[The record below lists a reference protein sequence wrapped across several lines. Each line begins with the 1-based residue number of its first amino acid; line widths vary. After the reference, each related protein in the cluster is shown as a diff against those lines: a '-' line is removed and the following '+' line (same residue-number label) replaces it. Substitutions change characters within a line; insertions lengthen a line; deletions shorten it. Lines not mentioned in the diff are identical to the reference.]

1 MAAWLG
7 WVGAAGRTGLAAFG
21 LCVAATV
28 GAQGLPEAPPA
39 VAVPPPAVHEAEGPP
54 APMHEYASVTTRP
67 APPGAPADPSPPGP
81 AAEAE
86 PPSAATAV
94 PAEPTPT
101 PAPAPALSFD
111 ASGLPRISGFQTNAP
126 TPIIDLV
133 EKMAPDYQ
141 LSPELVLA
149 FMQAESGFN
158 PNAQSPKNAKGL
170 MQLIP
175 GTAERFNVRKPFDPK
190 QNIRG
195 GMAYLRWLLAYFEGD
210 LTLVAAGYNA
220 GERRVDRYLGV
231 PPYGETRAYV
241 KRVVEA
247 LGIDSHPYDASITEP
262 SARLEQIRASR
273 ARP

>member
-1 MAAWLG
+1 MAA
-7 WVGAAGRTGLAAFG
+7 AGLCLAA
-21 LCVAATV
+21 VV
-28 GAQGLPEAPPA
+28 GAQEQPEPTGDPSAIPAAATTGDAPRP
-39 VAVPPPAVHEAEGPP
+39 
-54 APMHEYASVTTRP
+54 PMHEYAVAWVAAIRP
-67 APPGAPADPSPPGP
+67 APAEQVVEPPNGAPAIDV
-81 AAEAE
+81 A
-86 PPSAATAV
+86 SAAPMVAV
-94 PAEPTPT
+94 PADPV
-101 PAPAPALSFD
+101 PALSYD
-111 ASGLPRISGFQTNAP
+111 ASGLPRITGFQTNAP
-126 TPIIDLV
+126 TPIVDLV
-133 EKMAPDYQ
+133 EKLAPVYQ

-158 PNAQSPKNAKGL
+158 PNAQSPRNAKGL

-175 GTAERFNVRKPFDPK
+175 GTAERFNVRNPFDPK

-247 LGIDSHPYDASITEP
+247 LGVDSHPYDASITEP

-273 ARP
+273 ARN

>member
-1 MAAWLG
+1 
-7 WVGAAGRTGLAAFG
+7 
-21 LCVAATV
+21 
-28 GAQGLPEAPPA
+28 
-39 VAVPPPAVHEAEGPP
+39 
-54 APMHEYASVTTRP
+54 MHEYALASWAATRP
-67 APPGAPADPSPPGP
+67 APSEL
-81 AAEAE
+81 AAG
-86 PPSAATAV
+86 PPSGESLADAVFAAIAAAV
-94 PAEPTPT
+94 PAEPVPT
-101 PAPAPALSFD
+101 LSYD
-111 ASGLPRISGFQTNAP
+111 ASGLPRITGFQSNAP
-126 TPIIDLV
+126 TPIVDLV
-133 EKMAPDYQ
+133 EKLAPDYQ

-273 ARP
+273 ARN